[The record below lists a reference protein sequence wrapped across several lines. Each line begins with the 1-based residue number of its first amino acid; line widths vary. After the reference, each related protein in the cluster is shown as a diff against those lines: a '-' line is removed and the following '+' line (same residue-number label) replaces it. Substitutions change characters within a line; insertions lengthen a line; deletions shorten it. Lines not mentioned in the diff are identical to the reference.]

1 MSDLVRLDVDDAS
14 GVAWVVMN
22 RPERRNAL
30 NRGLVRDLKEAFREA
45 DGDERVAAAVL
56 AGSGPDFCA
65 GADLAEIREAVEE
78 GITANLADAESLGEL
93 FVQLRGLEMPV
104 IAAVHGRALAG
115 GSGLAAACDL
125 VLASSEAAFGFPEVT
140 IGFVP
145 AMVMAILRRAVGEK
159 HAFELVATGD
169 RIDAERAREYGLV
182 NRVYPA
188 EDFDDRTEEFAAE
201 MASNSATAMALT
213 KKLLYQMDGQSFE
226 SAIQAGAE
234 MNALARLTE
243 DCQEGIAR
251 FLDE

>member
-1 MSDLVRLDVDDAS
+1 MSELVRLDVEDAT
-14 GVAWVVMN
+14 GVAWIVMN
-22 RPERRNAL
+22 RPESRNAL

-78 GITANLADAESLGEL
+78 GITANLADAESLGDL
-93 FVQLRGLEMPV
+93 FVQLRRLETPV

-115 GSGLAAACDL
+115 GSGLAAACDM
-125 VLASSEAAFGFPEVT
+125 VLASSDAEFGFPEVT

-159 HAFELVATGD
+159 QAFELVATGD
-169 RIDAERAREYGLV
+169 TIGADRARDCGLV
-182 NRVYPA
+182 NRVFPA
-188 EDFDDRTEEFAAE
+188 EEFDDRTEAFASDMAE
-201 MASNSATAMALT
+201 NSPTAMALT

-243 DCQEGIAR
+243 DCREGIAR
-251 FLDE
+251 FLDG

>member
-1 MSDLVRLDVDDAS
+1 MSDLVRLDVEDAT
-14 GVAWVVMN
+14 GVAWIVMN

-30 NRGLVRDLKEAFREA
+30 NRGLVRDLKAAFREA

-78 GITANLADAESLGEL
+78 GITANLADAESLGDL
-93 FVQLRGLEMPV
+93 FVQLRRLETPV

-115 GSGLAAACDL
+115 GSGLAAACDM
-125 VLASSEAAFGFPEVT
+125 VLASSDAEFGFPEVT

-159 HAFELVATGD
+159 QAFELVATGD
-169 RIDAERAREYGLV
+169 TIGADRARDCGLV
-182 NRVYPA
+182 NRVFPA
-188 EDFDDRTEEFAAE
+188 EEFDDRTEAFASGMAE
-201 MASNSATAMALT
+201 NSPTAMTLT

-243 DCQEGIAR
+243 DCREGIAR
-251 FLDE
+251 FLDG

>member
-1 MSDLVRLDVDDAS
+1 MSDLVHLDVDDAT

-45 DGDERVAAAVL
+45 DGDERVSAAVL

-78 GITANLADAESLGEL
+78 GITANLADAETLGEL
-93 FVQLRGLEMPV
+93 FIQLRGLEIPV

-115 GSGLAAACDL
+115 GSGLAAACDM
-125 VLASSEAAFGFPEVT
+125 VVASSEAEFGFPEVS

-145 AMVMAILRRAVGEK
+145 AMVIAIVRRAVGEK

-169 RIDAERAREYGLV
+169 RIDADRAREVGLV
-182 NRVYPA
+182 NRVFPA
-188 EDFDDRTEEFAAE
+188 EAFDDRTEEFVAGLTE
-201 MASNSATAMALT
+201 NSATAMTLT
-213 KKLLYQMDGQSFE
+213 KKLLYQVDGHSFE

-243 DCQEGIAR
+243 DCREGIAR
-251 FLDE
+251 FLES

>member
-1 MSDLVRLDVDDAS
+1 MSDLVHLDVDEAT
-14 GVAWVVMN
+14 GVARVTMN

-30 NRGLVRDLKEAFREA
+30 NRGMVKGLKRALGAA
-45 DGDERVAAAVL
+45 DGDGRVAAAVL
-56 AGSGPDFCA
+56 AGAGPDFCA

-93 FVQLRGLEMPV
+93 FVQLRGLETPV

-115 GSGLAAACDL
+115 GSGLAAACDM
-125 VLASSEAAFGFPEVT
+125 VVASSEAEFGFPEVT

-169 RIDAERAREYGLV
+169 RLDAERAREVGLV

-188 EDFDDRTEEFAAE
+188 GEFDERTEEFVEE

-213 KKLLYQMDGQSFE
+213 KKLLYQIDGQSFE